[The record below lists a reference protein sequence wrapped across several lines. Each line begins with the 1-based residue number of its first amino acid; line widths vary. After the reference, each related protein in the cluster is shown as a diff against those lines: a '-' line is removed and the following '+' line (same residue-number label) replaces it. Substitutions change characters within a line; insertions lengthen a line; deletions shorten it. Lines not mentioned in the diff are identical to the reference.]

1 MKLKHIFMAAAVTI
15 LASCSAPK
23 QIEYFQDVN
32 NGTTLSLADDNQI
45 KVQPGDKLSIVVNSY
60 NSELAMPFNLP
71 YVSNRLGQ
79 GSTAIGSNASNTSSG
94 ISVYTVDANG
104 DIDFPILGKLHI
116 AGMTRP
122 QVADDVKTRI
132 IKSGKLGDPV
142 VIVEYANLAVSV
154 MGEVARPGRYA
165 IDRDN
170 FTILDALSAAGDLT
184 IYGRREN
191 VKVIRTSGNQKQVY
205 TIDLCNAQSLTSSP
219 VFNLQ
224 QGDMVY
230 VAPNDMRARQSTV
243 NGNNVLSTSFWIS
256 LASLLTS
263 VAVLIFK

>member
-23 QIEYFQDVN
+23 QIEYFQDVT
-32 NGTTLSLADDNQI
+32 NGTTLAIPEESLI

-71 YVSNRLGQ
+71 YVSNRIGQ
-79 GSTAIGSNASNTSSG
+79 GSSATGASNTSNG
-94 ISVYTVDANG
+94 ISVYTVDGNG
-104 DIDFPILGKLHI
+104 DIDFPMLGKLHI

-122 QVADDVKTRI
+122 QVAEDVKNRI
-132 IKSGKLGDPV
+132 LKSGKLGDPV

-154 MGEVARPGRYA
+154 LGEVTRPGRYA

-170 FTILDALSAAGDLT
+170 FTVLDALSVAGDLT

-191 VKVIRTSGNQKQVY
+191 VKVIRNVGNQKQIF
-205 TIDLCNAQSLTSSP
+205 TIDLCNAASLTSSP
-219 VFNLQ
+219 VFYLQ